1 MAMQFTKCTVRSEKF
16 QKDFSV
22 ETYET
27 NGIIVISATSLKRV
41 YEEIKA
47 SEGITDSIISD
58 VRNDVNGHIFYA
70 SVELTLKDKK
80 GYCSTSIGEATLDS
94 LTTPIARMY
103 PKITA
108 YNRALA
114 AAVISYLQLPGKYY
128 SEYSFNIDNNNVT
141 NTENVTNIKDVENVK
156 SVEKVKSEENAKN
169 AESVENEKDVKNNEF
184 ISEEVKTSVIETTIK
199 ETPEMPIEAIQED
212 ASTTIEETSIKE
224 MENQLPFN
232 DGPTAMLKNEN
243 TVVPESNIPNTPAPE
258 IKAQPTVTPAAA
270 TTITETPK
278 INTAISENQYV
289 GIGKYSQ
296 TTIADFRQMIDNG
309 DAVANKMLTVIK
321 TGRVTDNAHK
331 AVIDYIKSTF

>member
-1 MAMQFTKCTVRSEKF
+1 MAMQFIKCTVRSEKF

-141 NTENVTNIKDVENVK
+141 NAENVTNIKDVESVK
-156 SVEKVKSEENAKN
+156 
-169 AESVENEKDVKNNEF
+169 SVENEKTVETVEAVKNDEL
-184 ISEEVKTSVIETTIK
+184 IPEEVKTLAIESTIK
-199 ETPEMPIEAIQED
+199 ETPEMPIEAIQDD
-212 ASTTIEETSIKE
+212 ANATIEETSIKE

>member
-58 VRNDVNGHIFYA
+58 VRNDINGHIFYA

-114 AAVISYLQLPGKYY
+114 SAVISYLQLPGKYY
-128 SEYSFNIDNNNVT
+128 SEYSFNIDNNNMTNVVDT
-141 NTENVTNIKDVENVK
+141 VNTENIINE
-156 SVEKVKSEENAKN
+156 EKI
-169 AESVENEKDVKNNEF
+169 ENEKTVETVKAVKNDEL
-184 ISEEVKTSVIETTIK
+184 IPEEVKTSAIESTIK
-199 ETPEMPIEAIQED
+199 ETPEMPIEAIQDD
-212 ASTTIEETSIKE
+212 ANATIEETSIKE

-278 INTAISENQYV
+278 INTAISENQFV

-321 TGRVTDNAHK
+321 TGKVTDNAHK